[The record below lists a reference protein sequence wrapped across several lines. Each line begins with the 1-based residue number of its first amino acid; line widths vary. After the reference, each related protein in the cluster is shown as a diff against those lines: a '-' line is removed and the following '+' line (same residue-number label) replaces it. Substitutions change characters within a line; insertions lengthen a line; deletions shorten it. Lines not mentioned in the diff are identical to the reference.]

1 MLEDLMADYVEL
13 KASVASGLITEQM
26 IHSAPFKAASK
37 LHTLVQLSTAI
48 EGDAPFARQTRRKYL

>member
-37 LHTLVQLSTAI
+37 LHKLVQLSTAM
-48 EGDAPFARQTRRKYL
+48 EGDASFARQTRRKYL